1 MGAYGLWKP
10 GVAGSIP
17 ARLTDNEERR
27 SRESRSRDIRL
38 AVEGWCP
45 VRTDI
50 PELLGSIPRATTDC
64 RRQK

>member
-17 ARLTDNEERR
+17 ARLTDNEE
-27 SRESRSRDIRL
+27 SRSRDIRL
-38 AVEGWCP
+38 VVEGWCP

-50 PELLGSIPRATTDC
+50 PELLGSIPRATTD
-64 RRQK
+64 